1 MYELGKLGLWD
12 VLAPHLPVAGRTGT
26 LKQRFRGDLIGKVRA
41 KTGWIRGASALSG
54 VVEALR
60 EALVR
65 DPDEL
70 RSLADGVNKD
80 LKRLQEDIVAAVY
93 GMQSER

>member
-1 MYELGKLGLWD
+1 M
-12 VLAPHLPVAGRTGT
+12 
-26 LKQRFRGDLIGKVRA
+26 IGKVRA

-54 VVEALR
+54 VVEGASEKRWFAILMNY
-60 EALVR
+60 
-65 DPDEL
+65 D
-70 RSLADGVNKD
+70 RSRSGVNKD